1 MGKERKQEMK
11 KIVLIIRKFAEESN
25 KCHISA
31 YSASAAFFMFLSM
44 IPMLLLICSI
54 LPYTPV
60 TEADLMEVMAEIL
73 PTSLVP
79 LAINTVAD
87 VYDKSPAIV
96 SISAVATIWSAG
108 KGMLAVIRGLNA
120 IQGQTKPQNYFLQRF
135 RASIYTVI
143 LLIVI
148 LVSLIIGVFG
158 SAIGA
163 VLEEKFGGISV
174 FSPLFSNLRLLIVLS
189 VLVLFFTALFTWIP
203 NGKQE
208 WKTQVVGASFVSI
221 AWSVFSYVFSIYVNR
236 FTGNSVYGNM
246 TTVVILMLW
255 FYFAFYLLFLGA
267 LISKFF
273 EPATEFL
280 LERASEKHKKKKT
293 RSGGGRK
300 KNLADILTER

>member
-163 VLEEKFGGISV
+163 VFYG
-174 FSPLFSNLRLLIVLS
+174 
-189 VLVLFFTALFTWIP
+189 
-203 NGKQE
+203 
-208 WKTQVVGASFVSI
+208 VVHMDPQ
-221 AWSVFSYVFSIYVNR
+221 R
-236 FTGNSVYGNM
+236 
-246 TTVVILMLW
+246 
-255 FYFAFYLLFLGA
+255 
-267 LISKFF
+267 
-273 EPATEFL
+273 
-280 LERASEKHKKKKT
+280 
-293 RSGGGRK
+293 
-300 KNLADILTER
+300 

>member
-1 MGKERKQEMK
+1 MK
-11 KIVLIIRKFAEESN
+11 KLVLIVRKFAAESN

-31 YSASAAFFMFLSM
+31 YSASAAFFMFLSL
-44 IPMLLLICSI
+44 IPMLLLISSI

-73 PTSLVP
+73 PASLVP
-79 LAINTVAD
+79 LAINTIAD

-96 SISAVATIWSAG
+96 SLSAVATIWSAG

-120 IQGQTKPQNYFLQRF
+120 IQGQVKQQNYFVQRF

-143 LLIVI
+143 LLIMI

-163 VLEEKFGGISV
+163 VIEQKFGGIGLY
-174 FSPLFSNLRLLIVLS
+174 SPLFSNLRLLIVLA

-203 NGKQE
+203 NGKQD
-208 WKTQVVGASFVSI
+208 WRTQIVGASFVSI
-221 AWSVFSYVFSIYVNR
+221 AWSVFSYVFSVYVSR

-273 EPATEFL
+273 EPATEYML
-280 LERASEKHKKKKT
+280 DRVSEKHKKKREAS
-293 RSGGGRK
+293 RSRRK
-300 KNLADILTER
+300 KKLADILIER

>member
-1 MGKERKQEMK
+1 MK
-11 KIVLIIRKFAEESN
+11 KIVLIMRKFAEESN

-120 IQGQTKPQNYFLQRF
+120 IQGQTKPQNYFVQRF

-280 LERASEKHKKKKT
+280 LERAREKHKKKKS
-293 RSGGGRK
+293 RSGGGSK

>member
-1 MGKERKQEMK
+1 MK
-11 KIVLIIRKFAEESN
+11 KIVLIVRKFAAESN
-25 KCHISA
+25 ECHISA
-31 YSASAAFFMFLSM
+31 YSASAAFFMFLSL

-60 TEADLMEVMAEIL
+60 TEAYLMEIMAEIL

-87 VYDKSPAIV
+87 VYDKSPAVI
-96 SISAVATIWSAG
+96 SLSAVATIWSAG

-120 IQGQTKPQNYFLQRF
+120 IQGQIKQQNYFIQRI

-143 LLIVI
+143 LLIMI

-163 VLEEKFGGISV
+163 VIEQKFGGIGLY
-174 FSPLFSNLRLLIVLS
+174 SPLFSNLRLLIVLA

-203 NGKQE
+203 NGKQD
-208 WKTQVVGASFVSI
+208 WRTQIVGASFVSI
-221 AWSVFSYVFSIYVNR
+221 AWSMFSYVFSIYVSR

-273 EPATEFL
+273 EPATEYL
-280 LERASEKHKKKKT
+280 LDRAGEKHKKKKEAS
-293 RSGGGRK
+293 RGRRK
-300 KNLADILTER
+300 KKLADILIER

>member
-1 MGKERKQEMK
+1 MK

-60 TEADLMEVMAEIL
+60 TEADLMEVMAAIL

-120 IQGQTKPQNYFLQRF
+120 IQGQTKPQNYFVQRF

-280 LERASEKHKKKKT
+280 LERASEKHKKKKS
-293 RSGGGRK
+293 RSGGGSK

>member
-1 MGKERKQEMK
+1 MK
-11 KIVLIIRKFAEESN
+11 KIVLIVRKFTAEIN
-25 KCHISA
+25 KCHVSA
-31 YSASAAFFMFLSM
+31 YAASAAFFMFLSL

-87 VYDKSPAIV
+87 VYDKSPAII
-96 SISAVATIWSAG
+96 SLSAVATIWSAG
-108 KGMLAVIRGLNA
+108 KGMLAIIRGLNA
-120 IQGQTKPQNYFLQRF
+120 IQGQTKPQNYFVQRF

-143 LLIVI
+143 LVIVI

-158 SAIGA
+158 SAIGNI
-163 VLEEKFGGISV
+163 LEQKLEGISL
-174 FSPLFSNLRLLIVLS
+174 FSPLFSNLRLIIVLA

-203 NGKQE
+203 NGRQE
-208 WKTQVVGASFVSI
+208 WKTQVIGASFVSL
-221 AWSVFSYVFSIYVNR
+221 AWSVFSYVFSIYVNH
-236 FTGNSVYGNM
+236 FTGNSVYGSM

-255 FYFAFYLLFLGA
+255 FYFAFYLMFMGA

-273 EPATEFL
+273 EPATEYL
-280 LERASEKHKKKKT
+280 LERASKKHKKKKKP
-293 RSGGGRK
+293 SCGRHEK
-300 KNLADILTER
+300 KPADILAGR

>member
-1 MGKERKQEMK
+1 MK
-11 KIVLIIRKFAEESN
+11 KLVLIVRKFAAESN

-31 YSASAAFFMFLSM
+31 YSASAAFFMFLSL
-44 IPMLLLICSI
+44 IPMLLLISSI

-73 PTSLVP
+73 PASLVP
-79 LAINTVAD
+79 LAINTIAD

-96 SISAVATIWSAG
+96 SLSAVATIWSAG

-120 IQGQTKPQNYFLQRF
+120 IQGQVKQQNYFVQRF

-143 LLIVI
+143 LLIMI

-158 SAIGA
+158 SAIGS
-163 VLEEKFGGISV
+163 VIEQKFGGIGLY
-174 FSPLFSNLRLLIVLS
+174 SPLFSNLRLLIVLA

-203 NGKQE
+203 NGKQD
-208 WKTQVVGASFVSI
+208 WRTQIVGASFVSI
-221 AWSVFSYVFSIYVNR
+221 AWSVFSYVFSVYVSR

-273 EPATEFL
+273 EPATEYML
-280 LERASEKHKKKKT
+280 DRVSEKHKKKREAS
-293 RSGGGRK
+293 RSRRK
-300 KNLADILTER
+300 KKLADILIER

>member
-280 LERASEKHKKKKT
+280 LERASEKHKKKKSP
-293 RSGGGRK
+293 SGGRRK

>member
-1 MGKERKQEMK
+1 MK
-11 KIVLIIRKFAEESN
+11 KIVLIVRKFTAEIN
-25 KCHISA
+25 KCHVSA
-31 YSASAAFFMFLSM
+31 YAASAAFFMFLSL

-87 VYDKSPAIV
+87 VYDKSPAII
-96 SISAVATIWSAG
+96 SLSAVATIWSAG
-108 KGMLAVIRGLNA
+108 KGMLAIIRGLNA
-120 IQGQTKPQNYFLQRF
+120 IQGQTKPQNYFVQRF

-143 LLIVI
+143 LVIVI

-158 SAIGA
+158 SAIGN
-163 VLEEKFGGISV
+163 VLEQKLEGISL
-174 FSPLFSNLRLLIVLS
+174 FSPLFSNLRLIIVLA

-203 NGKQE
+203 NGRQE
-208 WKTQVVGASFVSI
+208 WKTQIVGASFVSL

-236 FTGNSVYGNM
+236 FTGNSIYGNM

-273 EPATEFL
+273 EPATEYL
-280 LERASEKHKKKKT
+280 LVRAGEKHKKKKKL
-293 RSGGGRK
+293 SGGRHEK
-300 KNLADILTER
+300 KLADRLAGR

>member
-1 MGKERKQEMK
+1 MRKL
-11 KIVLIIRKFAEESN
+11 VLIVRKFAVESN

-31 YSASAAFFMFLSM
+31 YSASAAFFMFLSL

-60 TEADLMEVMAEIL
+60 TEADLMEIMAEIL

-87 VYDKSPAIV
+87 VYDKSPAVI
-96 SISAVATIWSAG
+96 SLSAVAIIWSAG

-120 IQGQTKPQNYFLQRF
+120 IQGQTKPQNYFVQRF

-158 SAIGA
+158 SAIGV
-163 VLEEKFGGISV
+163 VLEQKFGGISL
-174 FSPLFSNLRLLIVLS
+174 FSPLFSNLRLLIVLA
-189 VLVLFFTALFTWIP
+189 VLILFFTALFTWIP

-246 TTVVILMLW
+246 TTVVVLMLW

-273 EPATEFL
+273 EPATEYL
-280 LERASEKHKKKKT
+280 LDRAGEKRKKKKELS
-293 RSGGGRK
+293 RGRRRRK
-300 KNLADILTER
+300 LADILIER

>member
-1 MGKERKQEMK
+1 MK
-11 KIVLIIRKFAEESN
+11 KMVLIIKRFSEESN

-120 IQGQTKPQNYFLQRF
+120 IQGQTKPQNYFVQRF
-135 RASIYTVI
+135 RASIYTII

-158 SAIGA
+158 SAIGT
-163 VLEEKFGGISV
+163 VLEQKFGGISV

-280 LERASEKHKKKKT
+280 LERASEKHKKKKSA
-293 RSGGGRK
+293 SGGGRK

>member
-120 IQGQTKPQNYFLQRF
+120 IQGQTKPQNYFVQRF

-280 LERASEKHKKKKT
+280 LERASEKHKKKKSP
-293 RSGGGRK
+293 SGGRRK

>member
-1 MGKERKQEMK
+1 MRKL
-11 KIVLIIRKFAEESN
+11 VLIVRKFAAESN

-31 YSASAAFFMFLSM
+31 YSASAAFFMFLSL

-60 TEADLMEVMAEIL
+60 TEADLMEIMAEIL

-87 VYDKSPAIV
+87 VYDKSPAVI
-96 SISAVATIWSAG
+96 SLSAVAIIWSAG

-120 IQGQTKPQNYFLQRF
+120 IQGQTKPQNYFVQRF

-158 SAIGA
+158 SAIGV
-163 VLEEKFGGISV
+163 VLEQKFGGISL
-174 FSPLFSNLRLLIVLS
+174 FSPLFSNLRLLIVLA
-189 VLVLFFTALFTWIP
+189 VLILFFTALFTWIP
-203 NGKQE
+203 NGKEE

-246 TTVVILMLW
+246 TTVVVLMLW

-273 EPATEFL
+273 EPATEYL
-280 LERASEKHKKKKT
+280 LDRAGEKRKKKKELS
-293 RSGGGRK
+293 RGRRRRK
-300 KNLADILTER
+300 LADILIER

>member
-1 MGKERKQEMK
+1 MR
-11 KIVLIIRKFAEESN
+11 KIVLIIRKFAAEIN

-60 TEADLMEVMAEIL
+60 TEADLMEVMAQIL
-73 PTSLVP
+73 PASLVP

-96 SISAVATIWSAG
+96 SLSAVATIWSAG
-108 KGMLAVIRGLNA
+108 KGMLAIIRGLNA
-120 IQGQTKPQNYFLQRF
+120 IQGRVKQQNYFVQRF

-143 LLIVI
+143 LLVMI

-163 VLEEKFGGISV
+163 VLEQKFEGISV

-236 FTGNSVYGNM
+236 FTGNNVYGNM

-280 LERASEKHKKKKT
+280 LERAGEKRKKKRT
-293 RSGGGRK
+293 PAGRERK
-300 KNLADILTER
+300 KKLADILADR

>member
-1 MGKERKQEMK
+1 MK

-236 FTGNSVYGNM
+236 FTGNGVYGNM

-280 LERASEKHKKKKT
+280 LERASEKHKKKKN
-293 RSGGGRK
+293 RSDGGRK